1 MSRPTRWSP
10 IHGEAPPHGPSPTR
24 GPTARA
30 SPRRRCRWHDALA
43 TTGPPLSVACP
54 GSSTSPSPGRSGH
67 RFESSWIGCD
77 RWCLPPADPWD
88 ARRRTACEAP
98 IVWTCL
104 ECRSPTTETT
114 DRPPG
119 RVWDRGGEDWGG
131 GPGDR
136 DRPARG
142 GKAGRGENALQK
154 SAATHRNTA
163 ALLKPLS
170 PMRTEPK
177 AGDRSRGGWPW
188 PKAGDRSRGGWPWP
202 KAGDRSRGGRPWPEP
217 HGRADDGWAGRR
229 RVGGPTTGGP
239 TTGGRAS
246 WREATPTRW
255 GNRAGRSGCAAP
267 GGQFQQAV
275 EHVLAAGA

>member
-1 MSRPTRWSP
+1 F
-10 IHGEAPPHGPSPTR
+10 
-24 GPTARA
+24 
-30 SPRRRCRWHDALA
+30 
-43 TTGPPLSVACP
+43 P
-54 GSSTSPSPGRSGH
+54 GSSTSPSAGRSGH

-142 GKAGRGENALQK
+142 GKAGRGGRAE
-154 SAATHRNTA
+154 
-163 ALLKPLS
+163 
-170 PMRTEPK
+170 
-177 AGDRSRGGWPW
+177 GGWP
-188 PKAGDRSRGGWPWP
+188 
-202 KAGDRSRGGRPWPEP
+202 E
-217 HGRADDGWAGRR
+217 
-229 RVGGPTTGGP
+229 
-239 TTGGRAS
+239 
-246 WREATPTRW
+246 
-255 GNRAGRSGCAAP
+255 RAGRTGVGGAGRARARHGGRGRGGARGGIEGHSGTGP
-267 GGQFQQAV
+267 SG
-275 EHVLAAGA
+275 AGSEGAGRKCTPEVRSDV

>member
-1 MSRPTRWSP
+1 
-10 IHGEAPPHGPSPTR
+10 
-24 GPTARA
+24 
-30 SPRRRCRWHDALA
+30 
-43 TTGPPLSVACP
+43 CP

-77 RWCLPPADPWD
+77 RWCLPPADPWG
-88 ARRRTACEAP
+88 AGLRTACEAP
-98 IVWTCL
+98 LGWTGL
-104 ECRSPTTETT
+104 GCRSPTTETT

-142 GKAGRGENALQK
+142 GKAGRGENALQT

-170 PMRTEPK
+170 PMRTEPE

-188 PKAGDRSRGGWPWP
+188 PKAGDHGRSRTGGPTT
-202 KAGDRSRGGRPWPEP
+202 GGPTTGGPTT
-217 HGRADDGWAGRR
+217 
-229 RVGGPTTGGP
+229 GGPTTGGP

-246 WREATPTRW
+246 WREATPTTPTRW

-267 GGQFQQAV
+267 GGQFQQVV
-275 EHVLAAGA
+275 EHVLTAGA